1 MLYAT
6 IGQWRVF
13 LFMALAGAGA
23 GCWYGLILRTGRLMV
38 PGPWLHALLDLFS
51 ALGIWIIL
59 TWALL
64 AANYGQPRAYAL
76 AAAALGFAAQRLT
89 LAPLVSWILRLLGRV
104 SGWVVVAISRPVW
117 VKNIFR

>member
-23 GCWYGLILRTGRLMV
+23 GCWYGLILRAGRLMV

-76 AAAALGFAAQRLT
+76 AAAALGFAAQTSPWRPWS
-89 LAPLVSWILRLLGRV
+89 AGSFACWAGFW
-104 SGWVVVAISRPVW
+104 SGGWQSFPGPSG
-117 VKNIFR
+117 